1 MARRTVDEAEL
12 VDAADAMRQF
22 CLVMKDRLDEV
33 AADLK
38 GLQRNWEGV
47 AFDAFLERVQRWQ
60 RWADET
66 SELVFDMH
74 LNAHIAHRNYVHNA
88 EVNTAMWGG

>member
-1 MARRTVDEAEL
+1 MARRTVNENEL

-22 CLVMKDRLDEV
+22 CLVMKDRLNGIATE
-33 AADLK
+33 LL
-38 GLQRNWEGV
+38 GLQHNWEGV
-47 AFDAFLERVQRWQ
+47 AFEAFLERVQHWQ
-60 RWADET
+60 GWADEM
-66 SELVFDMH
+66 SEVVFDMH

>member
-1 MARRTVDEAEL
+1 MARRTVNEAEL

-22 CLVMKDRLDEV
+22 CLTMKERLSDV
-33 AADLK
+33 AKDLQ
-38 GLQRNWEGV
+38 GLQGTWEGV
-47 AFDAFLERVQRWQ
+47 GFDVFLERVQHWQ
-60 RWADET
+60 RWADEA

-74 LNAHIAHRNYVHNA
+74 LNAHIAHRNYTHNA

>member
-1 MARRTVDEAEL
+1 MARRTVNEDQL

-22 CLVMKDRLDEV
+22 CLVMKERLAEV

-38 GLQRNWEGV
+38 GLQRTWEGV
-47 AFDAFLERVQRWQ
+47 AFDAFLERLQQWQ

-66 SELVFDMH
+66 GELVFDMH
-74 LNAHIAHRNYVHNA
+74 LNAHVAQHNYVHNA
-88 EVNTAMWGG
+88 EINSAMWGG